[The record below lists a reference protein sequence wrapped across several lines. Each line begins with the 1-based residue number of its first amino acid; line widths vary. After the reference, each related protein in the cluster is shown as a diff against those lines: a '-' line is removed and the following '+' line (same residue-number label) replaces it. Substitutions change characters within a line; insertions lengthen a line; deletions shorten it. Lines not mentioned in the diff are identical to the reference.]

1 MEIND
6 ELTSDLWEEVL
17 DKGYSFRFK
26 AFGVS
31 MLPLIRAGDILTIK
45 PVEYVDLSIG
55 DIILYENNSKPFVH
69 RIIKIRR
76 LENSFIFITK
86 GDFLRRTD
94 QSIKSPQI
102 LGKLAY
108 LERNG
113 NRIHFNTLFMRI
125 VGYIIA
131 LFYPLTYP
139 ILNGSLQILIIAS
152 RFKKKINKIFY

>member
-6 ELTSDLWEEVL
+6 ELTSDLWGEVL
-17 DKGYSFRFK
+17 DKGYNFRFK

-69 RIIKIRR
+69 RIIKIKR

-94 QSIKSPQI
+94 QSIKSKQI
-102 LGKLAY
+102 LGKLSY

-113 NRIHFNTLFMRI
+113 NRRYFNTLFMRI

-131 LFYPLTYP
+131 LFYPLNYP

-152 RFKKKINKIFY
+152 RFKKKFIKIY